1 MLRLLVDENFDND
14 IVRGVL
20 RRSMHVDLLR
30 VQDIGLAGAEDPDV
44 LAWAAQDNRI
54 LLTHDVAT
62 ITSMRMNVY
71 KQVYL
76 CRVCSRYARLFPLVL
91 QSKISRCLSN
101 AACKMNGKDKF
112 GTCH

>member
-30 VQDIGLAGAEDPDV
+30 VQDMGLAGAEDPDV

-76 CRVCSRYARLFPLVL
+76 CRACSR
-91 QSKISRCLSN
+91 
-101 AACKMNGKDKF
+101 
-112 GTCH
+112 